1 MVTVFSMTAIT
12 DFAPESVLS
21 RMSVESVLD
30 RHTYTYSTPESVL
43 SRMSVESVIDGVFLF
58 IYMF

>member
-1 MVTVFSMTAIT
+1 MTAIT

-30 RHTYTYSTPESVL
+30 THTYTYSTPESVL
-43 SRMSVESVIDGVFLF
+43 SRVSVESVIDGVFLF